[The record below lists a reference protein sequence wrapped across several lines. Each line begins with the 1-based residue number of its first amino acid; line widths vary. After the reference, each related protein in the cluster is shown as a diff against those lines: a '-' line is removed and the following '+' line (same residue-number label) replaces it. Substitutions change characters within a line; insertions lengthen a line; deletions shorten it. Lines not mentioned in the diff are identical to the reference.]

1 MKFDAAFITAIVAA
15 LGLAGGWYRSTMKAR
30 SEAKQDRSES
40 KHSEL
45 DILIQGFQQLA
56 RDGNTYR
63 TEAERKLKEALNNL
77 FNCENTGRELRR
89 EVESLKT
96 RLTNLEEKR

>member
-1 MKFDAAFITAIVAA
+1 MKFDPALITAIIAA
-15 LGLAGGWYRSTMKAR
+15 LGLAGGWYRST
-30 SEAKQDRSES
+30 KQDRSES